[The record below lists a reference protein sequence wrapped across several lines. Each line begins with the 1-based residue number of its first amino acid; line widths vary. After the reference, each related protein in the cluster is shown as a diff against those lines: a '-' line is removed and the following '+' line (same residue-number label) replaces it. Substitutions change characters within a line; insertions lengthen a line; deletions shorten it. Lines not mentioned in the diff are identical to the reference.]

1 MPCPND
7 ARKRSVT
14 VAFRCTPAER
24 DRIYLLSRLS
34 GMLKQDFIMSKLED
48 VEIVVKPNMATY
60 KALKDELLA
69 LTAELARLRD
79 EGALEDTLVVR
90 TEILLKAME
99 ELGAEIPKN
108 SVEVESDSIAAMS
121 RF

>member
-1 MPCPND
+1 
-7 ARKRSVT
+7 
-14 VAFRCTPAER
+14 
-24 DRIYLLSRLS
+24 
-34 GMLKQDFIMSKLED
+34 
-48 VEIVVKPNMATY
+48 MATY

>member
-108 SVEVESDSIAAMS
+108 SVEAESDSIAAMS